1 MKRAPILLFIWV
13 AVLLACIYIIATRLS
28 VSADLGQFLPPIE
41 TNDSTHAGMAQSV
54 LNDLAQGGH
63 STLIMIALEGDN
75 AEELASQSR
84 QLVAQLESSQYFKQV
99 KNGSKSVL
107 PGKDSLIY
115 RYRYLLS
122 KNTNPEAFSLPALK
136 TTFSRRLNDLQSA
149 QGSIVKRYLPSD
161 PTLETLSI
169 LNQWRGDTRLKK
181 KFGVWFDQ
189 KGESALILAE
199 MKLAGYDID
208 QQEFLLNHLET
219 TFESIRKQTNVK
231 MIYSGPAR
239 FAVSTRN
246 QIRAEIKWLS
256 TIASLIVILILAVA
270 YRRIRLVLLSSL
282 PLATALVVAVAVSTT
297 IFSSVHGITI
307 AFGMTLIGVSID
319 YPVHSFSHWMSNESL
334 SKSLQKIWPTL
345 LLSVVTTCLGYL
357 SLLLTDFGGLKQLGV
372 FTIVGLISAALVTRY
387 VLPNLAGSSGVS
399 LNVERCTQRLQHGK
413 IVSPYIG
420 LLVLMLSIVLIW
432 MIPSRWE
439 TNLTALSP
447 LPEHARKVDQHLRD
461 KLAVA
466 DLNHI
471 ALIQAKDIQQLLELQ
486 ESLEPG
492 LLSLQKRG
500 AIDSFESLHKYLP
513 SFQQQQRRQASLP
526 QSSELSTRII
536 KAQHDLPFQSGTFE
550 QFILDVSAAKT
561 LEPIDLDRL
570 EKTIVGLK
578 LSGLYLKNDIGYV
591 GLIRFGNVTQPE
603 RLIEW
608 AELQKNSQIQYVN
621 IRQLTETTLNRF
633 QAEALS
639 RLMWGAGIIAL
650 FLLLALKP
658 NRRFVSV
665 LATLYSSI
673 LVTLVLL
680 NSLGAVLSLF
690 HLLALVL
697 VAGIGL
703 DYSLFFS
710 RPDHQL
716 ISRCRTLHG
725 IVVCMLSTVSV
736 FGILSFSSIPVLHA
750 IGQTVAL
757 GVAISFVLSYW
768 LARQPVIF
776 EQEEL

>member
-1 MKRAPILLFIWV
+1 MKRASLLLFIWV
-13 AVLLACIYIIATRLS
+13 AVLLVCIYIIATRLS
-28 VSADLGQFLPPIE
+28 VSSDLGQFLPPIE
-41 TNDSTHAGMAQSV
+41 TSDSTHSGMAQSV
-54 LNDLAQGGH
+54 LNDLVQGGH
-63 STLIMIALEGDN
+63 NTLIMIALEGDN

-84 QLVAQLESSQYFKQV
+84 QLVAQLEASQHFKQV

-122 KNTNPEAFSLPALK
+122 KNTNPETFSQPALK
-136 TTFSRRLNDLQSA
+136 ETFTQRLDDLQSA
-149 QGSIVKRYLPSD
+149 QGSIVKRYLRSD
-161 PTLETLSI
+161 PTMETLSI
-169 LNQWRGDTRLKK
+169 LNQWRGDTHLKK

-199 MKLAGYDID
+199 MKLTGYDID
-208 QQEFLLNHLET
+208 QQEFLLNYLET
-219 TFESIRKQTNVK
+219 TFESIRKQTDVT

-246 QIRAEIKWLS
+246 QIRTEIKWLS
-256 TIASLIVILILAVA
+256 TIASLFIVLILAVA

-282 PLATALVVAVAVSTT
+282 PLATALVVALAVSTT

-319 YPVHSFSHWMSNESL
+319 YPVHSFSHWINNESL
-334 SKSLQKIWPTL
+334 SRSLQKIWPTL

-357 SLLLTDFGGLKQLGV
+357 SLLLTDFSGLKQLGV

-399 LNVERCTQRLQHGK
+399 LNVERCTQRLQHGRV
-413 IVSPYIG
+413 ISPYIA
-420 LLVLMLSIVLIW
+420 LLVLLFSIVLIW

-447 LPEHARKVDQHLRD
+447 LPEQARKVDQHLRD

-471 ALIQAKDIQQLLELQ
+471 ALIQASDIQKLLELQ

-492 LLSLQKRG
+492 LLSLQKSG

-513 SFQQQQRRQASLP
+513 SFQQQQRRQAFLP
-526 QSSELSTRII
+526 QSSELSKRII

-550 QFILDVSAAKT
+550 QFILDVSASKS
-561 LEPIDLDRL
+561 LEPIELDGL

-578 LSGLYLKNDIGYV
+578 LSGLYLKNDSGYV
-591 GLIRFGNVTQPE
+591 GLIRFSNVTQPE

-608 AELQKNSQIQYVN
+608 AEQQKNSQIQYVN

-633 QAEALS
+633 RSEAMS

-673 LVTLVLL
+673 LITLVLL
-680 NSLGAVLSLF
+680 NSLGEVLSLF

-716 ISRCRTLHG
+716 TSRCRTLHG
-725 IVVCMLSTVSV
+725 IVVCMISTVSV

-750 IGQTVAL
+750 MGQTVAL